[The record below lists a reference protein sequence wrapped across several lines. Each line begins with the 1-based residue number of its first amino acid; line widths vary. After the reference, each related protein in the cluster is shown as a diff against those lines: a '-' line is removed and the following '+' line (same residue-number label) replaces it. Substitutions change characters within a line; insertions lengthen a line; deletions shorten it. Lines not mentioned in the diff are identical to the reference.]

1 MDVLYF
7 YGYTFIFGG
16 SVVEI
21 EILSLR
27 YGMGVWII
35 KLYTVYL
42 GILKLVTSGLT
53 KRRLYSR
60 LCTHLELASDRK
72 REIITWKLKIY

>member
-7 YGYTFIFGG
+7 YGYTFIFEG

-27 YGMGVWII
+27 HGMGVWII
-35 KLYTVYL
+35 KLYTVFL
-42 GILKLVTSGLT
+42 GILKFSNV
-53 KRRLYSR
+53 RL
-60 LCTHLELASDRK
+60 D
-72 REIITWKLKIY
+72 